1 MKMFNR
7 STAASTPE
15 PAGDNGHP
23 KAPAPAAPV
32 NGNGNGGPPPVPSA
46 LTQSLKIEVHR
57 RLLENMDLAQARRMP
72 RDELQ
77 RECMRRIDLLL
88 SDMRTPL
95 SAPEKQRL
103 LREVMDEVFGLG
115 PIEELLR
122 DPMITDIL
130 VNGPAQIYV
139 ERMGR
144 LEPVDHQFRDDA
156 HLVQVIQ
163 RIAARV
169 GRRIDESSP
178 MLDARLADGS
188 RVNAI
193 IPPLALD
200 GSAMSIR
207 RFGTIPF
214 DMQRLLGVGAV
225 APDMATFLDACVR
238 ARLNIIISGG
248 TGSGKTTLL
257 NSLSKWIPGGER
269 VVTIEDAAELQLQRR
284 HVVRLETRPPNIE
297 GKGEVTQRDLL
308 RNSLRMRPDR
318 IILGEIRGAEAL
330 DVLQAMNTG
339 HDGSMTTVHANNAR
353 DAVRRIENMVSMA
366 GLNFPVHAIRAQMAS
381 AVNIM
386 VHVSRLTG
394 GRRKVVS
401 ISEVTGMEGETLC
414 LQDLFRFRQTAI
426 DAEGNAAG
434 QFEACGVRPQLFDR
448 ICAEGVKLQ
457 QELFRAR
464 VLPAASPAP
473 AAAAT
478 AAPPMRR

>member
-1 MKMFNR
+1 MKLFNR
-7 STAASTPE
+7 KDSLGPDAPGSADATAG
-15 PAGDNGHP
+15 AGT
-23 KAPAPAAPV
+23 
-32 NGNGNGGPPPVPSA
+32 VPMVSDGA
-46 LTQSLKIEVHR
+46 NVAVPLTMSQSLKGEVHR

-77 RECMRRIDLLL
+77 RECLRRIDAIL

-115 PIEELLR
+115 PLEELMR
-122 DPMITDIL
+122 DPAVTDIL
-130 VNGPAQIYV
+130 VNGAFQIYV

-144 LEPVDHQFRDDA
+144 LEEATQTFRDDV
-156 HLVQVIQ
+156 HLLQVIQ

-169 GRRIDESSP
+169 GRRIDESAP
-178 MLDARLADGS
+178 MLDARLPDGS

-200 GSAMSIR
+200 GPTMSIR
-207 RFGTIPF
+207 RFGAKPF
-214 DMQRLLGVGAV
+214 DMVKLIEVGAV
-225 APDMATFLDACVR
+225 MPEMATFLEACVQ

-257 NSLSKWIPGGER
+257 NAVSKWIPAGER

-284 HVVRLETRPPNIE
+284 HVVRLETRPTNIE

-353 DAVRRIENMVSMA
+353 DAVRRVENMVSMA
-366 GLNFPVHAIRAQMAS
+366 GLNFPVLAIRQQMAS
-381 AVNIM
+381 AVNLM

-401 ISEVTGMEGETLC
+401 IAEVTGMEGDTFC
-414 LQDLFRFRQTAI
+414 LQDIFRFRQTGLDGDGHAV
-426 DAEGNAAG
+426 G
-434 QFEACGVRPQLFDR
+434 QFEACGVRPQVYER
-448 ICAEGVKLQ
+448 VVSEGIGLQ
-457 QELFRAR
+457 QDIFRQR
-464 VLPAASPAP
+464 VLTGTPVNGAGR
-473 AAAAT
+473 
-478 AAPPMRR
+478 PPVRR